1 MAEPVQNKKRGIKF
15 ICKLTRYGLFIDIG
29 RNASDFHICRTILAR
44 MNQVR
49 KPGETKRLTPREYRR
64 REMKPKATDIICCL
78 TGFLEIVL
86 LAAFMI
92 LPRWIPRENPEGVYN
107 ARIWLADCLCGDGRA
122 FLVVTNH
129 CTCQTVWT
137 HPGDGFIN
145 TEGTW
150 KNGSDDHSFS
160 FEFEDDTGES
170 LSYQAK
176 CYWGGLEW
184 TVETDKTKRSFWFP
198 RLISG
203 VYCDYY
209 NKSFWLIGV
218 MIAGIIMIVTGII
231 DALLNIQKTDKLLKQ
246 HIKNRHNQ

>member
-1 MAEPVQNKKRGIKF
+1 MAESGQDKKRRIKF

-29 RNASDFHICRTILAR
+29 RNASDMHINRLILAN

-49 KPGETKRLTPREYRR
+49 KPGETGRLTPREYRR
-64 REMKPKATDIICCL
+64 RGTKPKAKDIICCL
-78 TGFLEIVL
+78 TGFLAIVL

-92 LPRWIPRENPEGVYN
+92 LPRWIPRDNPEGVYN
-107 ARIWLADCLCGDGRA
+107 ARIWLANCLCGDGRA

-129 CTCQTVWT
+129 RTYQTVWS
-137 HPGDGFIN
+137 HPGEDFIN

-150 KNGSDDHSFS
+150 KNGADDRSFA
-160 FEFEDDTGES
+160 FELEDGTGETF
-170 LSYQAK
+170 QAE

-184 TVETDKTKRSFWFP
+184 TLETDETKHSFWFP

-203 VYCDYY
+203 VFCDYY
-209 NKSFWLIGV
+209 NKSFWLNGAL
-218 MIAGIIMIVTGII
+218 IAGIIMIVTGII

-246 HIKNRHNQ
+246 HIKNRHNL